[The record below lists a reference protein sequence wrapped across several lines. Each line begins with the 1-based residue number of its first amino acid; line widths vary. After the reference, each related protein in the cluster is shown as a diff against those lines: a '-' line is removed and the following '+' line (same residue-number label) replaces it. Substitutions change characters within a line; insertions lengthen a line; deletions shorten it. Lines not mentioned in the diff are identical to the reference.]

1 MLAAA
6 IAAPKISFE
15 TLGMIPSPRNKT
27 MLCYCRAED
36 WITSLQI
43 PSQFLEHNAELHCT
57 RGAANRGEFST
68 GEMGFRGQ
76 VAGQQSLVPSSST
89 CDQDIDVAS
98 FQSCRRNSD
107 GAPAGFHSKGS

>member
-57 RGAANRGEFST
+57 RGAAN
-68 GEMGFRGQ
+68 FRPAKWGSGVKLQ
-76 VAGQQSLVPSSST
+76 G
-89 CDQDIDVAS
+89 
-98 FQSCRRNSD
+98 NSR
-107 GAPAGFHSKGS
+107 